1 MAKQPWLKFFPADWR
16 SDPKLRMC
24 SLAARGLWMEMLC
37 VMHEA
42 EPYGHLTINRKPLND
57 TQISALTGT
66 DPSTVRTLISEL
78 EEAGVFSRARTGVI
92 YSRRM
97 VADAKKAET
106 ARINGK
112 RGGNPTLCNDGNIPP
127 SDNPTDKGYVN
138 GEDKAQK
145 PEARNKNVEIQQS
158 DPQPPVNT
166 SSHSAPAAPGKTVA
180 YAGNSFTLNQK
191 DFDRCR
197 KAYWAILDFTAAL
210 QTLDAALVGT
220 PESKVYQT
228 LFARLNGMHQAAL
241 QRNRDKQPAQK
252 SNRGRIA
259 L

>member
-1 MAKQPWLKFFPADWR
+1 MGANPWMKFYPADWR
-16 SDPKLRMC
+16 ADQGLRVC
-24 SLAARGLWMEMLC
+24 TLAARGLWIEMLC
-37 VMHEA
+37 VMHSA
-42 EPYGHLTINRKPLND
+42 VPYGHLLINGSPASD
-57 TQISALTGT
+57 TQLAMLTGASP
-66 DPSTVRTLISEL
+66 DQITVLIGEL
-78 EEAGVFSRARTGVI
+78 ETAGVFSRTGKGVI

-97 VADAKKAET
+97 TRDEKRAAL
-106 ARINGK
+106 ARKHGQS
-112 RGGNPTLCNDGNIPP
+112 GGNPNLCNTTRNPP
-127 SDNPTDKGYVN
+127 PDNPPDKGYVN

-145 PEARNKNVEIQQS
+145 LEARNKNVEIQQS

-180 YAGNSFTLNQK
+180 YAGNSFTLYQK
-191 DFDRCR
+191 EFDRCR
-197 KAYWAILDFTAAL
+197 KTYSAILDFTAAL

-220 PESKVYQT
+220 PEGKVYQT